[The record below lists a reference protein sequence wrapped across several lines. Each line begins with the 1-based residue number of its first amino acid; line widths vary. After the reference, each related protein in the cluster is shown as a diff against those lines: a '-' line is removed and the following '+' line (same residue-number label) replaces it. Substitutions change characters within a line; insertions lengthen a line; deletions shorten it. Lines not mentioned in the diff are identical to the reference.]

1 MLQHPEVTGEAL
13 QCAQNGAWV
22 PQDLQARRRN
32 LQKASASLEQQL
44 ERLTD
49 AYLGGVFSL
58 EEFRRRPE
66 DLEQQRESLLQQER
80 QLALS
85 IDRQIA
91 VRTLVTTIE
100 AFCARIRAGLEHATL
115 EQQRQL
121 IERFVDRVVVTNDD
135 VEIRYVIPTTSTSE
149 YVRFCH
155 VRANYFQREA
165 MTLVR

>member
-1 MLQHPEVTGEAL
+1 
-13 QCAQNGAWV
+13 
-22 PQDLQARRRN
+22 
-32 LQKASASLEQQL
+32 LEQQL

-58 EEFRRRPE
+58 EEYRRRPE

-100 AFCARIRAGLEHATL
+100 PF
-115 EQQRQL
+115 
-121 IERFVDRVVVTNDD
+121 
-135 VEIRYVIPTTSTSE
+135 
-149 YVRFCH
+149 
-155 VRANYFQREA
+155 VRASGQDWSTRRSSSNVNWLKA
-165 MTLVR
+165 SWTAWL